1 MKTSLMKSSVLLAFA
16 LLVTSVCSNAIA
28 APGSIHFT
36 NTEVSKVLEFYG
48 DLTGLRLIVDS
59 RVGKIGRTVTIE
71 AAPRGKQKAAELIE
85 KVLLEQTGT
94 VITRLDEKRASVTY
108 NDALPITPP
117 GKEPTK
123 KQSGN

>member
-1 MKTSLMKSSVLLAFA
+1 MKTSLLFAFA
-16 LLVTSVCSNAIA
+16 LLVASVCSNAIA

-48 DLTGLRLIVDS
+48 ELTGLRLIVDS
-59 RVGKIGRTVTIE
+59 RVGKMGRTVTIKAAPPGKEE
-71 AAPRGKQKAAELIE
+71 AAKLIE
-85 KVLLEQTGT
+85 NVLLEQTGT

-108 NDALPITPP
+108 NDALPIAPP